1 MAWIVLGVL
10 DVARKLE
17 DLVVWQLASEVAA
30 RALEISATNAIRREF
45 KFCSQLESAARS
57 VPANVAE
64 GFARFKPKDF
74 ARFLRYAR
82 GSAAELEVY
91 LDEAVARHWIDDS
104 EAAPIRLLIRRFSAC
119 SARLTRYLESAE
131 PPNLDTRTPEP

>member
-1 MAWIVLGVL
+1 MVWIVLGLFV
-10 DVARKLE
+10 VARKLE

-30 RALEISATNAIRREF
+30 RTLALSATDAIRREY

-104 EAAPIRLLIRRFSAC
+104 EAAPIRVLIRRFSAC

-131 PPNLDTRTPEP
+131 PPNHAGAEPTK

>member
-1 MAWIVLGVL
+1 LCSAFFV
-10 DVARKLE
+10 VARKLE
-17 DLVVWQLASEVAA
+17 DLVAWQLASEIAA
-30 RALEISATNAIRREF
+30 RALAVSATDAIRREY

-64 GFARFKPKDF
+64 GFARFRPKEF
-74 ARFLRYAR
+74 AQFLRYAR
-82 GSAAELEVY
+82 GSAAELDVY
-91 LDEAVARHWIDDS
+91 LGEAIARHWIDDS

-131 PPNLDTRTPEP
+131 PPNLGTKTLEP

>member
-1 MAWIVLGVL
+1 MAWIVLGAL
-10 DVARKLE
+10 DVAHRLE

-30 RALEISATNAIRREF
+30 RTLAVSATDAIRREF

-91 LDEAVARHWIDDS
+91 LAEAVARHWINDS
-104 EAAPIRLLIRRFSAC
+104 DAAPIRVLIRRFSAC

>member
-1 MAWIVLGVL
+1 VLGLFV
-10 DVARKLE
+10 VAHTLE
-17 DLVVWQLASEVAA
+17 DLVVWQLASEVAK
-30 RALEISATNAIRREF
+30 RALEISATNAIRRQF

-64 GFARFKPKDF
+64 GFARFRPREF
-74 ARFLRYAR
+74 AQFLRYAR

-91 LDEAVARHWIDDS
+91 LDEAVARHWTDDS
-104 EAAPIRLLIRRFSAC
+104 EAAPIRLSIRRFSAC

-131 PPNLDTRTPEP
+131 PPNLGRRTPEP

>member
-1 MAWIVLGVL
+1 MLGL
-10 DVARKLE
+10 FAVASKLE

-30 RALEISATNAIRREF
+30 RALALSATDAIRREF

-64 GFARFKPKDF
+64 GFARFRPKDF

-82 GSAAELEVY
+82 GSATELEVY
-91 LDEAVARHWIDDS
+91 LGEAVARHWINDS
-104 EAAPIRLLIRRFSAC
+104 EAAPIRVLIRRFSAC
-119 SARLTRYLESAE
+119 SAHLTRYLESAE
-131 PPNLDTRTPEP
+131 PPNHAGAERPK

>member
-1 MAWIVLGVL
+1 VLGLFV
-10 DVARKLE
+10 VARTLE
-17 DLVVWQLASEVAA
+17 DLVVWRLASEVAK
-30 RALEISATNAIRREF
+30 RALAISATNAIRRQF

-64 GFARFKPKDF
+64 GFARFRPKEF
-74 ARFLRYAR
+74 AQFLRYAR
-82 GSAAELEVY
+82 GSAAELDVY

-104 EAAPIRLLIRRFSAC
+104 EAAPIRVLIRRFSAC